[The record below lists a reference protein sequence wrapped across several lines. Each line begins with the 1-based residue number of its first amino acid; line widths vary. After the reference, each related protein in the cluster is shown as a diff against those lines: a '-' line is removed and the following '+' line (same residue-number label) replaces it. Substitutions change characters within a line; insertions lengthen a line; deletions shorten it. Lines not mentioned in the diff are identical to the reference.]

1 MGKPTFEIII
11 SEPRDAI
18 SINGFELEADPGE
31 TLNAYE
37 NVQAYKDSDTDVLT
51 FKGQVEFDS
60 VRTQRVFHANGGL
73 ELMSDAG
80 GLLVDNENKW
90 ITPINFNGNQ
100 DTNAWD
106 IGSSANRFKDGY
118 WRGTIYCDDIS
129 ADQNIT
135 ATGNITTT
143 EGTVQFGSLSDG
155 TTSISEFETTLAGAA
170 TKLAT
175 AQAIKTYIDNAIAAI
190 SIPTIVNSLGASTTS
205 GVSQAAVTN
214 SIISVIDEDDPTDAE
229 ELNGSYRVAV
239 VATGEEGSKTLEIA
253 IVDA

>member
-90 ITPINFNGNQ
+90 ITPINFNGDQ

-118 WRGTIYCDDIS
+118 FRGKLF
-129 ADQNIT
+129 ADSVMADVGIEF
-135 ATGNITTT
+135 A
-143 EGTVQFGSLSDG
+143 GTLSDG
-155 TTSISEFETTLAGAA
+155 TTSISEFETALAGAED
-170 TKLAT
+170 KLAT
-175 AQAIKTYIDNAIAAI
+175 AAAIKTYIDNAIAAI
-190 SIPTIVNSLGASTTS
+190 SIPTIINSLGASTTS

-214 SIISVIDEDDPTDAE
+214 SITSVIDEDDPTDAE
-229 ELNGSYRVAV
+229 ALNGSYRVAV
-239 VATGEEGSKTLEIA
+239 VATGEEGSKTLA
-253 IVDA
+253 IVAVSV